1 MTSFYCARR
10 KSFLSLVVILAGASH
25 CYPDTITLPPIAD
38 TALFQYQPNNN
49 LGGELTI
56 PVGGNS
62 ATDGITNVSRGL
74 IKFAIADSI
83 PSAATITS
91 VKLMV
96 TVVQVPVK
104 QTPVDSVFELRR
116 MLRDWGEGSKRN
128 VAGRPLEGAPAATGE
143 ATWNARFYPDV
154 SWSAPG
160 AAAPVDFINS
170 SSATNFIRGTNTYAF
185 DSTSTLIADVQGW
198 LNNPASNFGWLL
210 RSEMETTPLSN
221 RRFAS
226 REDTNNAPRLV
237 IDFSLPTANFKFN
250 KIERSG
256 GTINLFF
263 AVEASRSYTVE
274 SRKELGMGFW
284 QTLTNV
290 VPPVALS
297 NYVVS
302 DTFSAVTNRFYRL
315 RSP

>member
-1 MTSFYCARR
+1 
-10 KSFLSLVVILAGASH
+10 
-25 CYPDTITLPPIAD
+25 
-38 TALFQYQPNNN
+38 
-49 LGGELTI
+49 
-56 PVGGNS
+56 
-62 ATDGITNVSRGL
+62 
-74 IKFAIADSI
+74 
-83 PSAATITS
+83 
-91 VKLMV
+91 
-96 TVVQVPVK
+96 
-104 QTPVDSVFELRR
+104 

-185 DSTSTLIADVQGW
+185 DSTSTLIADVQEW

-302 DTFSAVTNRFYRL
+302 DTFSAVTNQFYRL